1 MDWTEVKINVP
12 SAELDRAA
20 DIAQMVVP
28 YGIYIEDYS
37 DLENETWEIAHID
50 LIDEELLA
58 KDRTRGII
66 HVYISPEE
74 SPDEA
79 LAFLKERYSSEKI
92 SFEINTASIRMEEWA
107 NNWKKYFKPLKTGKK
122 LVICPTWE
130 TFDETTERKIL
141 RIDPGMAF
149 GTGGHN
155 TTRLCL
161 ETMEKYI
168 DGSSDVLDIGCGSGI
183 LSIAALLLGAKRAVG
198 VDIDALAVK
207 TAEENGALNG
217 FYMPE
222 YSILQ
227 GNLTEKVQ
235 GVFSVVVANIVADV
249 IIKFCED
256 VGAFMDENG
265 VFITSGIIDTRE
277 DDVKQAFARFGFSIM
292 ERHED
297 GGWICFV
304 CKRT

>member
-1 MDWTEVKINVP
+1 MDWTEVKISVP
-12 SAELDRAA
+12 AQELDKAA

-58 KDRTRGII
+58 KDRTVGII

-74 SPDEA
+74 SPEEA
-79 LAFLKERYSSEKI
+79 LAFLKERYCSEKI
-92 SFEINTASIRMEEWA
+92 TFEINTASIRMEEWA
-107 NNWKKYFKPLKTGKK
+107 NNWKKYFKPLKTGEK

-130 TFDETTERKIL
+130 TFDEPTQRKIL

-168 DGSSDVLDIGCGSGI
+168 DNGSEVLDIGCGSGI
-183 LSIAALLLGAKRAVG
+183 LSIAALLLGAKRTVG

-207 TAEENGALNG
+207 TAKENGVLNG
-217 FYMPE
+217 FCEPT

-256 VGAFMDENG
+256 VSAFIDKDG

-277 DDVKQAFARFGFSIM
+277 EDVKQAFARFGFEII

>member
-1 MDWTEVKINVP
+1 M
-12 SAELDRAA
+12 
-20 DIAQMVVP
+20 
-28 YGIYIEDYS
+28 
-37 DLENETWEIAHID
+37 
-50 LIDEELLA
+50 
-58 KDRTRGII
+58 
-66 HVYISPEE
+66 YISPEE
-74 SPDEA
+74 SPEEA
-79 LAFLKERYSSEKI
+79 LAFLKERYCSEKI
-92 SFEINTASIRMEEWA
+92 TFEINTASIRMEEWA
-107 NNWKKYFKPLKTGKK
+107 NNWKKYFKPLKTGEK

-130 TFDETTERKIL
+130 TLDEPTQRKIL

-168 DGSSDVLDIGCGSGI
+168 DNSSEVLDIGCGSGI
-183 LSIAALLLGAKRAVG
+183 LSIAALLLGAKRTVG

-207 TAEENGALNG
+207 TAKENGALNG
-217 FYMPE
+217 FCEPT

-256 VGAFMDENG
+256 VSAFIDKDG

-277 DDVKQAFARFGFSIM
+277 EDVKQAFARFGFEII

>member
-1 MDWTEVKINVP
+1 MDWTEVKISVP
-12 SAELDRAA
+12 AQELDKAA

-58 KDRTRGII
+58 KDRTVGII

-74 SPDEA
+74 SPEEA
-79 LAFLKERYSSEKI
+79 LAFLKERYCSEKI
-92 SFEINTASIRMEEWA
+92 TFEINTASIRMEEWA
-107 NNWKKYFKPLKTGKK
+107 NNWKKYFKPLKTGEK

-130 TFDETTERKIL
+130 TFDEPTQRKIL

-168 DGSSDVLDIGCGSGI
+168 DNSSEILDIGCGSGI
-183 LSIAALLLGAKRAVG
+183 LSIAALLLGAKRTVG

-207 TAEENGALNG
+207 TAKENGALNS
-217 FYMPE
+217 FCEPA

-256 VGAFMDENG
+256 VGTFIDKDG

-277 DDVKQAFARFGFSIM
+277 EDVKQAFARFGFEII

>member
-1 MDWTEVKINVP
+1 MDWTEVKISVP
-12 SAELDRAA
+12 AQELDKAA

-58 KDRTRGII
+58 KDRTVGII

-74 SPDEA
+74 SPEEA
-79 LAFLKERYSSEKI
+79 LAFLKERYCSEKI
-92 SFEINTASIRMEEWA
+92 TFEINTASIRMEEWA
-107 NNWKKYFKPLKTGKK
+107 NNWKKYFKPLKTGEK

-130 TFDETTERKIL
+130 TLDEPTQRKIL

-168 DGSSDVLDIGCGSGI
+168 DNSSEVLDIGCGSGI
-183 LSIAALLLGAKRAVG
+183 LSIAALLLGAKRTVG

-207 TAEENGALNG
+207 TAKENGALNG
-217 FYMPE
+217 FCEPT

-256 VGAFMDENG
+256 VSAFIDKDG

-277 DDVKQAFARFGFSIM
+277 EDVKQAFARFGFEII

>member
-1 MDWTEVKINVP
+1 MDWTEVKISVP
-12 SAELDRAA
+12 AQELDKAA

-58 KDRTRGII
+58 KDRTVGII

-74 SPDEA
+74 SPEEA
-79 LAFLKERYSSEKI
+79 LAFLKERYCSEKI
-92 SFEINTASIRMEEWA
+92 TFEINTASIRMEEWA
-107 NNWKKYFKPLKTGKK
+107 NNWKKYFKPLKTGEK

-130 TFDETTERKIL
+130 TFDEPTQRKIL

-168 DGSSDVLDIGCGSGI
+168 DNSSEVLDIGCGSGI
-183 LSIAALLLGAKRAVG
+183 LSIAALLLEAKRTVG

-207 TAEENGALNG
+207 TAKENGALNG
-217 FYMPE
+217 FCEPT

-256 VGAFMDENG
+256 VSAFIDKDG

-277 DDVKQAFARFGFSIM
+277 EDVKQAFARFGFEII

>member
-1 MDWTEVKINVP
+1 MDWTEVKISVP
-12 SAELDRAA
+12 AQELDKAA

-58 KDRTRGII
+58 KDRTVGII

-74 SPDEA
+74 SPEEA
-79 LAFLKERYSSEKI
+79 LAFLKERYCSEKI
-92 SFEINTASIRMEEWA
+92 TFEINTASIRMEEWA
-107 NNWKKYFKPLKTGKK
+107 NNWKKYFKPLKTGEK

-130 TFDETTERKIL
+130 TFDEPTQRKIL

-168 DGSSDVLDIGCGSGI
+168 DNSSEVLDIGCGSGI
-183 LSIAALLLGAKRAVG
+183 LSIAALLLGAKRTVG

-207 TAEENGALNG
+207 TAKENGVLNG
-217 FYMPE
+217 FCEPT

-256 VGAFMDENG
+256 VSAFIDKDG

-277 DDVKQAFARFGFSIM
+277 EDVKQAFARFGFEII

>member
-1 MDWTEVKINVP
+1 MDWTEVKISVP
-12 SAELDRAA
+12 AQELDKAA

-58 KDRTRGII
+58 KDRTTGII

-74 SPDEA
+74 SPEEA
-79 LAFLKERYSSEKI
+79 LAFLKERYCSEKI
-92 SFEINTASIRMEEWA
+92 TFEINTASIRMEEWA
-107 NNWKKYFKPLKTGKK
+107 NNWKKYFKPLKTGEK

-130 TFDETTERKIL
+130 TVNEPTQRKIL

-168 DGSSDVLDIGCGSGI
+168 DSSSEVLDIGCGSGI
-183 LSIAALLLGAKRAVG
+183 LSIAALLLGAKRTVG

-207 TAEENGALNG
+207 TAKENGALNG
-217 FYMPE
+217 FCEPKYN
-222 YSILQ
+222 ILQ

-256 VGAFMDENG
+256 VGAFMDKDG

-277 DDVKQAFARFGFSIM
+277 GDVKQAFARFGFEII